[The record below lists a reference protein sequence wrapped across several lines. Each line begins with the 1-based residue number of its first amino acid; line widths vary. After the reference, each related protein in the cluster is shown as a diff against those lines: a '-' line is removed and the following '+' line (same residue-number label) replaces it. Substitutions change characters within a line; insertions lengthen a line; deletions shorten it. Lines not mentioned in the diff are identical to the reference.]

1 MTPRSRTL
9 PLAVG
14 LLAVVAGCAT
24 PAADQEPAPAQPAP
38 SSAVPAPVPFS
49 SPAPIP
55 GLRPLTPAQRQRRDL
70 CQQGT
75 VKNGCEFYSDDSLR
89 LQGIDPNSDPAPVAG
104 RTTP

>member
-1 MTPRSRTL
+1 MTPRSLTL
-9 PLAVG
+9 PLAAG

-24 PAADQEPAPAQPAP
+24 PAANQETAPTQPAP
-38 SSAVPAPVPFS
+38 SSAVPAIPYT

-89 LQGIDPNSDPAPVAG
+89 LQGIDPNADPGPVAT